1 MINKNT
7 IKKITKVFLVIYII
21 FSSGI
26 VLFSYECN
34 ENKHIHF
41 GIMKKAT
48 CNNTCNCN
56 CNHKHHNETTSLK
69 DNIEQQHFKEKVH
82 NYNNIETI
90 NSFSGINKI
99 KVLKNNTD
107 FIKISNNIL
116 KNLLLNIEVI
126 SIIKLFNFIIDLNNI
141 EIIEY
146 KNYSPPLL
154 IFLYHTIKY
163 IHNYSII
170 PLNLQLN

>member
-1 MINKNT
+1 
-7 IKKITKVFLVIYII
+7 
-21 FSSGI
+21 
-26 VLFSYECN
+26 
-34 ENKHIHF
+34 
-41 GIMKKAT
+41 MKKAT

-82 NYNNIETI
+82 NYNNIKTI

-146 KNYSPPLL
+146 KNYSPH
-154 IFLYHTIKY
+154 Y
-163 IHNYSII
+163 
-170 PLNLQLN
+170 